1 MNSKLLQVWL
11 ESVNQPV
18 VNEVTEMVQQL
29 FMKVSD
35 NENFSPEQCKEI
47 LTAIVTDTPNTSLCG
62 VAASP
67 DSAKNPA
74 VEATGK
80 PETSTAATSAPS
92 IVRQKNLNSRIKNV

>member
-1 MNSKLLQVWL
+1 MNAKKISDVDFVKGFKNWRDI
-11 ESVNQPV
+11 
-18 VNEVTEMVQQL
+18 
-29 FMKVSD
+29 SD
-35 NENFSPEQCKEI
+35 NLCISAKEHFR
-47 LTAIVTDTPNTSLCG
+47 LKRAYFAKLFYETPNTSLCG